1 MKIETY
7 SEKYTDEIISLILS
21 IQNDETKINLFL
33 QEQPD
38 LQDIE
43 KCYRQKGG
51 EFWVTLLDGKVI
63 GMIGLMLK
71 DQNCAIMKK
80 IFWQKG
86 ISFAKSRAGFI

>member
-43 KCYRQKGG
+43 KCYRQKRRRVLGCI
-51 EFWVTLLDGKVI
+51 I
-63 GMIGLMLK
+63 GWESNWNDRAYAKRPELCNNEK
-71 DQNCAIMKK
+71 N
-80 IFWQKG
+80 FWQKG